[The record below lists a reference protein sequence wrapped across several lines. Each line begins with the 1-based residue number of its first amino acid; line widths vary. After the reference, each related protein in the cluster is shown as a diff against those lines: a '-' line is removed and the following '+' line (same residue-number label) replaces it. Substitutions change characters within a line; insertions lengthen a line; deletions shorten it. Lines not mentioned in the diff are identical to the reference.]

1 MDRLEMLFALQ
12 NELAEMYRRHRPEG
26 FYAQEPI
33 TRCTTWTR
41 SLIHEAC
48 ELEDEFSWKP
58 WKNAKDL
65 DANRERRLDETA
77 DILHFFLQLAL
88 DQGFSADEIFE
99 AYQRKHAENRRRQES
114 DPAYAASLPTPTSQ
128 NGSDKKR

>member
-1 MDRLEMLFALQ
+1 MTDRLEQLFTLQ
-12 NELAEMYRRHRPEG
+12 AELAEMYREHRPEG
-26 FYAQEPI
+26 FYAQEPM

-41 SLIHEAC
+41 ALIHEAC

-58 WKNAKDL
+58 WKNTRDL
-65 DANRERRLDETA
+65 AENRERRLDETV

-88 DQGFSADEIFE
+88 DQGFTPTEIFE

-114 DPAYAASLPTPTSQ
+114 DPAYKLERP
-128 NGSDKKR
+128 R